1 MSRAPGDAA
10 TGDRERLTGTLAA
23 VVGAS
28 LFGMLGPLT
37 RLASE
42 AGVGGVAFTAWRAL
56 LGTAFLAVL
65 LVARGG
71 AGPSLASLRGLGG
84 RGRASLAVAALAGFV
99 LNASMFTAFGL
110 VPIALA
116 LMLFYT
122 YPAGVAVV
130 DVILGHERATRTRI
144 AALGLSM
151 VGVVLV
157 LVGGLDAAA
166 GEAIHPLGVVLG
178 LVASVSQV
186 VFVTASRRGYRAVP
200 ADAATA
206 VILAS
211 AAIGSSALA
220 LAVGQGAALVVPL
233 HATAPWPFIALAG
246 VAAAG
251 VSSLLFLT
259 AIRRIGGTRT
269 GILMLLE
276 PVVGVALAAL
286 LLGESLTPVQAA
298 GGVLVLAGALVLQ
311 RGSEPDLEPVVETA
325 AGPLV

>member
-1 MSRAPGDAA
+1 MSRGSGDAGA
-10 TGDRERLTGTLAA
+10 GDRVVLTGTLAA

-37 RLASE
+37 RFAGD
-42 AGVGGVAFTAWRAL
+42 AGVDGIAFTAWRAL

-71 AGPSLASLRGLGG
+71 AGSSIASLRGLGG
-84 RGRASLAVAALAGFV
+84 HGRASLAVAALAGFV
-99 LNASMFTAFGL
+99 LNVSMFTAFGL

-130 DVILGHERATRTRI
+130 DVALGHEHVTPARV

-157 LVGGLDAAA
+157 LAGGLGAAV
-166 GEAIHPLGVVLG
+166 GETIRPLGIVLG
-178 LVASVSQV
+178 LTASASQV
-186 VFVTASRRGYRAVP
+186 VFVTVSRRGYRAVP

-206 VILAS
+206 VILGS
-211 AAIGSSALA
+211 SAIGSVALA
-220 LAVGQGAALVVPL
+220 VVVGQGAAFVVPL
-233 HATAPWPFIALAG
+233 HAAAPWPLIALAG

-251 VSSLLFLT
+251 ISSLLFLT

-276 PVVGVALAAL
+276 PVVGVALAGL
-286 LLGESLTPVQAA
+286 LLGEALTPVQAI

-311 RGSEPDLEPVVETA
+311 RGSPPDLEPVVETA
-325 AGPLV
+325 AGPMI